1 MKIPILSYVKNLI
14 EQISLPT
21 KADRLNPEKL
31 SDLLNRLRRY
41 DSPTN
46 SYKLDVLSIPHVL
59 RMVLKLF
66 PHKYCNHPVLKEKT
80 LRAFVTTII
89 PGADKEEKFLI
100 KMYED
105 SYYPFHTYCGYFI
118 YDLNKRSKNLFNC
131 KDYFT
136 LSLEKRT
143 LVIQNALSGRELTV
157 RLYKGAILMAQVSY
171 YGAIYKEEEGCD
183 LIDFPGRNQG
193 YKTEEITHPFA
204 ADIFC
209 KELSTDGQP
218 W

>member
-105 SYYPFHTYCGYFI
+105 SYITE
-118 YDLNKRSKNLFNC
+118 DEKDEAWSKMQSIEF
-131 KDYFT
+131 DEHIAYMDAPHFVFY
-136 LSLEKRT
+136 
-143 LVIQNALSGRELTV
+143 VIQNKNTV
-157 RLYKGAILMAQVSY
+157 IVK
-171 YGAIYKEEEGCD
+171 
-183 LIDFPGRNQG
+183 
-193 YKTEEITHPFA
+193 
-204 ADIFC
+204 
-209 KELSTDGQP
+209 
-218 W
+218 